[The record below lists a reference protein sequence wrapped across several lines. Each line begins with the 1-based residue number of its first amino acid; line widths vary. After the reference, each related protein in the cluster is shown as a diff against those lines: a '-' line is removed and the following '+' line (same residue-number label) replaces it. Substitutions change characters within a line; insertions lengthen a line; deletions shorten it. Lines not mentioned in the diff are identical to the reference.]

1 MLCRAATASSRAA
14 MSLDAVVGVGCHLAT
29 EADHPPAHQS
39 EDTNSLEVLFNNEYL
54 YATYMQ

>member
-14 MSLDAVVGVGCHLAT
+14 VSLDDVVGVGCHLAT

-39 EDTNSLEVLFNNEYL
+39 EDTNSLEILINNEYL
-54 YATYMQ
+54 YAT